1 MSMMRSSVSIPE
13 MIQQSRDVMTNPAV
27 ATFERY
33 ERQGTMANAAI
44 YVAVG
49 AAISGVL
56 SLITG
61 GIGGLVIGVLAGI
74 IGFFVFTGLV
84 YFLGQ
89 AIAGG
94 TGSFDEVAYTFSLF
108 SVPLTV
114 IGAVIGLV
122 LGLLAFIPIINI
134 LAGLAALLIGLLM
147 LVIQA
152 YFAYLAVQSSMNIHD
167 QTKAII
173 TLALAVVGAFLVQA
187 IIGGTIG
194 AMFVMTN
201 LPNG

>member
-49 AAISGVL
+49 AVIAGVL
-56 SLITG
+56 GFVVGMLPGPPGAMQQLLSNLI
-61 GIGGLVIGVLAGI
+61 AGPI
-74 IGFFVFTGLV
+74 SFFAFTGLV

-94 TGSFDEVAYTFSLF
+94 TGSFDEVTYTFALF
-108 SVPLTV
+108 SVPLTI
-114 IGAVIGLV
+114 IGAVLALVFGL
-122 LGLLAFIPIINI
+122 LGLIPILNI
-134 LAGLAALLIGLLM
+134 LTTFIYILISILILI
-147 LVIQA
+147 VQV
-152 YFAYLAVQSSMNIHD
+152 YFGYLSVQSSMNIHD
-167 QTKAII
+167 QTKAIL
-173 TLALAVVGAFLVQA
+173 TLVLAAVGSFIVLAVVGSVFVAF
-187 IIGGTIG
+187 G
-194 AMFVMTN
+194 
-201 LPNG
+201 